1 MELPLDPAVIGIL
14 GVLAVGFILSIIA
27 VTTCCIIL
35 CNGCCRD
42 GKHKCSIY
50 HQQPDQDTNLQSV
63 SVAINGT
70 KSVKN
75 SMPTLKDSVLVG
87 EGPPTYQMATEYP
100 RVYAGQYY
108 IGMSGESEVVD
119 LSNAQDNHLDSR
131 QPPDYHLVVPY

>member
-1 MELPLDPAVIGIL
+1 MELPLDPAVIGVL
-14 GVLAVGFILSIIA
+14 GVIAVGSILAIMA
-27 VTTCCIIL
+27 VTTCCI

-50 HQQPDQDTNLQSV
+50 YQQPDTNLRSV
-63 SVAINGT
+63 SVIANGT

-75 SMPTLKDSVLVG
+75 SVPTLKDSVLAG

-108 IGMSGESEVVD
+108 IGMSGESEGID

-131 QPPDYHLVVPY
+131 QPPDYHLVVP